1 MDRISSLSR
10 LGYASCLPRN
20 TQEMVKETQ
29 RSIAI
34 SLALIEKA
42 KKKIKINFFNL
53 LKYKKIILII

>member
-42 KKKIKINFFNL
+42 KKQNEPSNEMDIL
-53 LKYKKIILII
+53 PSYK

>member
-1 MDRISSLSR
+1 MDRLSSLSR

-42 KKKIKINFFNL
+42 KKKNTPSNEMDIL
-53 LKYKKIILII
+53 PSYK

>member
-1 MDRISSLSR
+1 MDRLSCLSG

-29 RSIAI
+29 AI

-42 KKKIKINFFNL
+42 KKENTPSNEMDIL
-53 LKYKKIILII
+53 PSYK

>member
-1 MDRISSLSR
+1 MDRLSCLSR
-10 LGYASCLPRN
+10 LGYASRLPRN

-42 KKKIKINFFNL
+42 KKENAPSNEMEIL
-53 LKYKKIILII
+53 PSYK